1 EWLLDNYYV
10 LVRTARQ
17 VEEALPQSYYRQL
30 PKLRTGDE
38 LNHLPRIYDMAR
50 VLALREN
57 AQIEL
62 QEIVAFVGAYQEV
75 QPLTMCELWAF
86 PIMLNVVLLE
96 SVLQAS
102 GRLTEVPEA
111 AGGPAFFRLQY
122 RIADGEVVATA
133 IPTLH
138 RLSRIAWRDFFEEL
152 SVVEKILE
160 EDPAG
165 LFARMT
171 FSTRDRYRKVVETLA
186 LHTAHSEAD
195 VARRAIALA
204 QEGAPG
210 DGHLLAGPWSG
221 IRLPPTAHVGY
232 YLLAEG
238 RTQLEAAL
246 GYRPNARE
254 RLGRW
259 AYAHPTF
266 VYLG

>member
-1 EWLLDNYYV
+1 MLEGTCEAPPTGEMTHAVLSLRETARELARRHQVTDHAATETLAPFFRRIGAHVRLLGEVRDSYRQLSQERLALSYPAEWLLDNYYV

-75 QPLTMCELWAF
+75 QPLTMGELWAF

-160 EDPAG
+160 E
-165 LFARMT
+165 
-171 FSTRDRYRKVVETLA
+171 
-186 LHTAHSEAD
+186 
-195 VARRAIALA
+195 
-204 QEGAPG
+204 
-210 DGHLLAGPWSG
+210 
-221 IRLPPTAHVGY
+221 
-232 YLLAEG
+232 
-238 RTQLEAAL
+238 
-246 GYRPNARE
+246 
-254 RLGRW
+254 
-259 AYAHPTF
+259 
-266 VYLG
+266 